1 MLKYHKI
8 LVATCLTENSDK
20 IVAHAANIA
29 KPCKASIDIVHV
41 LEQTAAGYGGEFS
54 TLIDVEYE
62 QTLEKNLQK
71 MLGDQAKK
79 FDIPK
84 DRQHFELGPI
94 KHVVVDLAKD
104 LKADLI
110 VVGSHSHHG
119 LERLL
124 GSKANAILH
133 LAQCDVLTVRITE

>member
-1 MLKYHKI
+1 MKTNRISELD
-8 LVATCLTENSDK
+8 LF
-20 IVAHAANIA
+20 
-29 KPCKASIDIVHV
+29 IDEPSGKVYAMRVKDGKHHQDID
-41 LEQTAAGYGGEFS
+41 FS
-54 TLIDVEYE
+54 
-62 QTLEKNLQK
+62 NLQK